1 MKPNEAP
8 QLSVALIQSSWKVPI
23 YVLYVCMCINVKN
36 YNFCCCSRFSY
47 SCCFK
52 ALDAQLSISVIF
64 SLLKLQL
71 LLGGRKRVRGI
82 WGIGYVGRECCH
94 LPLSTRNI
102 TMLSLV
108 LLVGGR
114 VALRLVSFCLL
125 SSRLVSFVQWI
136 TFLDVLFANNHRR
149 QCSAPC
155 GVCVP
160 VCIENYVARTHS
172 YSHTHTYTHPFYYK
186 HAQAAQT
193 QWHVTRLLFNLWS
206 RARKNCALWQNLQHR
221 LPMGMGED
229 QEEED
234 ALLSRLYWQWEGERN
249 AEKEAEWLSY
259 T

>member
-1 MKPNEAP
+1 MYRIITFAVVPAS
-8 QLSVALIQSSWKVPI
+8 LTLVALKHSTH
-23 YVLYVCMCINVKN
+23 
-36 YNFCCCSRFSY
+36 
-47 SCCFK
+47 SCQF
-52 ALDAQLSISVIF
+52 LSFF

-160 VCIENYVARTHS
+160 VCIENYVARTQS
-172 YSHTHTYTHPFYYK
+172 YSHTHTHTHSTTNTHKRHRRSGMSLGCYLIYEVERVK
-186 HAQAAQT
+186 IVHCGKTCSIAY
-193 QWHVTRLLFNLWS
+193 QWAWEKTR
-206 RARKNCALWQNLQHR
+206 RRGTR
-221 LPMGMGED
+221 
-229 QEEED
+229 
-234 ALLSRLYWQWEGERN
+234 Y
-249 AEKEAEWLSY
+249 
-259 T
+259 